1 MNKVR
6 KESPAKNNYQYIIKF
21 ILSISLCLLVG
32 AIAAYFTQSSVNTW
46 YTTLQKPSFNPPN
59 WIFAPVWTTLYC
71 LMGISL
77 FLTWNKGNNNTQRQT
92 AIGLFLAQLFFNGLW
107 SFAFFMMQSP
117 LAGLVV
123 ISILFLLIVLT
134 ILTFF
139 RISGWAAVLLFPY
152 LLWVGFASI
161 LNYTIF
167 ILNNN

>member
-1 MNKVR
+1 MNKI
-6 KESPAKNNYQYIIKF
+6 KETTHSKNKYYYITKF
-21 ILSISLCLLVG
+21 LLSLSLCMLVG
-32 AIAAYFTQSSVNTW
+32 LVAAYFTQSSVNTW

-59 WIFAPVWTTLYC
+59 WVFAPVWTSLYAM
-71 LMGISL
+71 MGIAL
-77 FLTWNKGNNNTQRQT
+77 FLVWSRGANTPQRST
-92 AIGLFLAQLFFNGLW
+92 ALGFFFAQLFFNGLW

-123 ISILFLLIVLT
+123 ISILFLLIVFT
-134 ILTFF
+134 ILIFF

-152 LLWVGFASI
+152 LLWVGFASM